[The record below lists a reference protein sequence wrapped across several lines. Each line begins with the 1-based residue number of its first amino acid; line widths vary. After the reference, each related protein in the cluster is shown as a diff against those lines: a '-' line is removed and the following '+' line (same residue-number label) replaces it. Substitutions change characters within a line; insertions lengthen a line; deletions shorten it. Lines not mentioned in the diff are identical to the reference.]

1 MGALE
6 TTTCT
11 LRLSMCV
18 IMEGA
23 LVTDCT
29 VLKDRP
35 KARGAVGAPSLPCE
49 RPRPRYLSSFSS
61 ACTFRAWY
69 LCSSFFT
76 RDRYSCAHFFST
88 SSF

>member
-1 MGALE
+1 MPRVLLE
-6 TTTCT
+6 PPAC
-11 LRLSMCV
+11 
-18 IMEGA
+18 
-23 LVTDCT
+23 
-29 VLKDRP
+29 
-35 KARGAVGAPSLPCE
+35 RGSGPG
-49 RPRPRYLSSFSS
+49 PRYLSSFSS

>member
-1 MGALE
+1 MHPSLIDVHDHGA
-6 TTTCT
+6 CT
-11 LRLSMCV
+11 RHRLCR
-18 IMEGA
+18 I
-23 LVTDCT
+23 
-29 VLKDRP
+29 VLKKRLN
-35 KARGAVGAPSLPCE
+35 ATGAAGAPSLPWE